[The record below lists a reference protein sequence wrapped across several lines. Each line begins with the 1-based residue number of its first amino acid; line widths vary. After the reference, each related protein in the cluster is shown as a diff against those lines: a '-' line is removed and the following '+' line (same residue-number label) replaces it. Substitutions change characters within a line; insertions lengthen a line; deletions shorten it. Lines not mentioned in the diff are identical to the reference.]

1 MSRYAAKTE
10 VPVSKT
16 RMEIEKLVTVRYGAG
31 QYLSGIDVERAFIGF
46 TMNDRQVRFL
56 LTLPSADEKRF
67 TTYKDRYGYDRDR
80 SEDSARKEWE
90 QEIRSRWRALL
101 LVIKAKL
108 EAVEVGIATF
118 EDEFLANIVMPD
130 GNLVG
135 HHIRP
140 RIAEAYASGNMPPML
155 PDFSDGRG
163 E

>member
-1 MSRYAAKTE
+1 MTRYAAKTE

-16 RMEIEKLVTVRYGAG
+16 RMEIEELVTQRYGAG
-31 QYLSGIDVERAFIGF
+31 QYISGMDADRAFIGF
-46 TMNDRQVRFL
+46 TMRDRQVRFL
-56 LTLPSADEKRF
+56 LSLPKTDDTRF
-67 TTYKDRYGYDRDR
+67 TQYRDRYGYQRDR

-90 QEIRSRWRALL
+90 QAVRSRWRALL

-118 EDEFLANIVMPD
+118 EDEFMANIVMPD

-155 PDFSDGRG
+155 PDYTAGDGQ
-163 E
+163 